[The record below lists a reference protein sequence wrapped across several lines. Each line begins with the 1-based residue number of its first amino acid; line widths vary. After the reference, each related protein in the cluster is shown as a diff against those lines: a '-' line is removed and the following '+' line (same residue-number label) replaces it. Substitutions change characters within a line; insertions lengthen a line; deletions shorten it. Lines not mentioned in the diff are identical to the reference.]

1 MKTKYEIVKNNIE
14 IGFKERKSI
23 KQGITVSQ
31 DNYEEEIK
39 GSYEKAEDALLELQN
54 YKTEIRK
61 TGNAYNVTEYY
72 VQENKYDEEGELM
85 EYDEEGNFIE
95 NGNILEFS
103 KMEISVIEKP
113 SYSVVGTFD
122 NFEDAMKK
130 NDEIEESFLE
140 F

>member
-39 GSYEKAEDALLELQN
+39 GSYEKAEDA
-54 YKTEIRK
+54 
-61 TGNAYNVTEYY
+61 
-72 VQENKYDEEGELM
+72 
-85 EYDEEGNFIE
+85 
-95 NGNILEFS
+95 
-103 KMEISVIEKP
+103 
-113 SYSVVGTFD
+113 
-122 NFEDAMKK
+122 MKK
-130 NDEIEESFLE
+130 NDEIGESFLE